1 MKIIVVQKYCKA
13 LNLSFYYT
21 YFNIKINMM
30 LVSSPSVDYGR
41 SFISQQSLI

>member
-1 MKIIVVQKYCKA
+1 MKIIVVQKYGKA
-13 LNLSFYYT
+13 LNLSLYHA

-30 LVSSPSVDYGR
+30 LVSSPRVDYGH